1 MINITDHAF
10 VPTMDAQVTEHF
22 EDTDTLADA
31 DGVEA
36 RHGGGAHA
44 KDKEQT
50 PEFVLAEFKWTPR
63 TDKITGETRWF
74 MSPIKSAVETLI
86 NEAPD
91 ILNAGIDLLED
102 EDNALA
108 RQTAKDLSNLMETI
122 IALDTYQ
129 EDALKRH
136 FNNQIARKAIYAIR
150 TAKAADE
157 WSTRVQCQG
166 NEEPD
171 NLTAMIER
179 AFDDAKQV
187 ATLRSVLLQ
196 IDPKME
202 VNYKSAAWDIMK
214 YLAYTNQNK
223 YLNPD
228 ELANRQANSHGA
240 TSTLVSRLRK
250 HKAA

>member
-1 MINITDHAF
+1 MDYITDNAF

-22 EDTDTLADA
+22 EDTDTIADA

-36 RHGGGAHA
+36 RHGQGSHT

-50 PEFVLAEFKWTPR
+50 PDYVLAEFEWRSTINQ
-63 TDKITGETRWF
+63 TTGVTRWF
-74 MSPIKSAVETLI
+74 MSPIKSAVDALI

-108 RQTAKDLSNLMETI
+108 RQTAKDITNLSETL
-122 IALDTYQ
+122 IALDSYQ

-136 FNNQIARKAIYAIR
+136 FVNQTARKAIYAVR
-150 TAKAADE
+150 TARAADE
-157 WSTRVQCQG
+157 WSDRIQAHG
-166 NEEPD
+166 KEEPE

-179 AFDDAKQV
+179 SFDDARQV
-187 ATLRSVLLQ
+187 ATFRSALLEV
-196 IDPKME
+196 DPKLE
-202 VNYKSAAWDIMK
+202 INYKSAAWEVMK
-214 YLAYTNQNK
+214 YLAFSNQKK

-228 ELANRQANSHGA
+228 ELANRQANSHAASG
-240 TSTLVSRLRK
+240 TLLSRLRK
-250 HKAA
+250 RTAA